1 MMPGP
6 FSAKTLVSRYFEA
19 DLPSRIIKFRNHWNL
34 SAEEL
39 PLPKTYE
46 VWAPES
52 LEHIQ
57 GLPSLYTIILSTRS
71 MEREGYTQVLDPIYN
86 VTYVARTYVWVK
98 NDNKDLTVQAR
109 DGLMTVMRTAMLDR
123 QCLKKWNNQV
133 DHLRTAVAF
142 DEGTL
147 REEFSD
153 MIAQKGER
161 SAAGGYLE
169 YDLTIQEIVTR
180 DVIGVVEEF
189 EVEADGLIRE
199 EEE

>member
-6 FSAKTLVSRYFEA
+6 FAAKTLVTQYFKD

-39 PLPKTYE
+39 PLPLNYE
-46 VWAPES
+46 IWAPNS
-52 LEHIQ
+52 LEFMD

-71 MEREGYTQVLDPIYN
+71 MVREGYTTTLDPIYN
-86 VTYVARTYVWVK
+86 VTYVTRTYVWVK
-98 NDNKDLTVQAR
+98 NDNRDLTIQAR

-123 QCLKKWNNQV
+123 QCLRKWNDQQ
-133 DHLRTAVAF
+133 DHQRTAVMF

-147 REEFSD
+147 NEEFSD
-153 MIAQKGER
+153 LTPQKGQR

-169 YDLTIQEIVTR
+169 YNMTVQEIVSR
-180 DVIGVVEEF
+180 DFIGTVDNIEF
-189 EVEADGLIRE
+189 EGDVLVRE
-199 EEE
+199 